1 MDFAIFWL
9 IDLDKCGFCSELLGP
24 NLTNRDSYY
33 KPRCCWEFKC
43 CVQDL
48 HSKNY
53 IHRDIKPENFLI
65 GKCDKS
71 NLVYLID
78 FGLSKKYK
86 DAKMD
91 HLPYR
96 EHRPLTG
103 TTRYAS
109 INNHL
114 GIEQS
119 RRDDLESIGYVMLYF
134 IKKRLPWQGCQGST
148 KQAKY
153 NKILE
158 KKLMIPLDLL
168 CKDLPMEFQVYLK
181 YVKKL
186 RFDERPNYEFLKGL
200 FIDLLFSLYREQFI
214 YDWTIRYPDDASNIR
229 EDIIKSKKTK
239 GVAKKNNNK
248 AMTIGDDE
256 NKYDYDYDDS
266 ENEEEEE
273 EEEEEDDEEQIEG
286 EDEEEHGE
294 EDSEII
300 EQESEDKTIPE

>member
-1 MDFAIFWL
+1 MRF
-9 IDLDKCGFCSELLGP
+9 
-24 NLTNRDSYY
+24 N
-33 KPRCCWEFKC
+33 
-43 CVQDL
+43 
-48 HSKNY
+48 
-53 IHRDIKPENFLI
+53 
-65 GKCDKS
+65 
-71 NLVYLID
+71 
-78 FGLSKKYK
+78 
-86 DAKMD
+86 
-91 HLPYR
+91 
-96 EHRPLTG
+96 
-103 TTRYAS
+103 AS

-168 CKDLPMEFQVYLK
+168 SKDLPMEFQVYLK

-200 FIDLLFSLYREQFI
+200 FTDLLFNLYREQLI
-214 YDWTIRYPDDASNIR
+214 YEGTIRYPDDASNIR
-229 EDIIKSKKTK
+229 EDFIKSKKTK

-248 AMTIGDDE
+248 AMTIGDGDVYGDDE
-256 NKYDYDYDDS
+256 NKYNYDY
-266 ENEEEEE
+266 
-273 EEEEEDDEEQIEG
+273 DDEEQIEG